1 MTAVETKKS
10 FCRFCHAFCGTEV
23 DVEDGRVV
31 RVRGDRDNAVS
42 QGYTCLKGRAEPER
56 MVHPDR
62 LLASRKRVE
71 GGLQPIA
78 SRQALDEVA
87 ERLQQIVAEHGPES
101 VAVYCGDGTHRS
113 SAGGPWLASKWLDAL
128 GSPGMYTSFTIDSP
142 GMLVAA
148 QRLFGSP
155 LPVLALDVANADC
168 VMFVGTNPIA
178 SHFMSMPQPNPT
190 RQLQDARKRGLKVI
204 SIDPRRCDV
213 AKLADVHLQVKPGE
227 DATLL
232 AGLIKVILD
241 EGIQDHEYVG
251 GNCSGLDELH
261 RAVEPFDLAYV
272 GRRAGV
278 PGELVQEAARTFA
291 SAERGG
297 AQSGTGLHMARHQ
310 NLSIQ
315 LVMTLNALC
324 GRYDRRGCLTR
335 HRGALG
341 VDLPTGLKG
350 AKLPVQVGPTS
361 RVRDIEG
368 TFSFLGFFK
377 EMPTNTLTDSMLKP
391 GEGQIRALIVHGGN
405 PALVFPDEEATLR
418 ALQGLDLLVVTDL
431 FESATARYADYILAV
446 KHPYERVDNTR
457 LADATFPFAFAQY
470 TEAMVEA
477 PGDLLDDWEVF
488 WGLARRM
495 GLKMDLRGLEPES
508 EPDADAI
515 LDAFHA
521 NARIP
526 MEEVRKHPGGQAF
539 GEREML
545 DGGHVPNMLAHDDG
559 RMALAHPE
567 VLAELAEVLAEPLTG
582 SGGYAAGEEF
592 GFRMITYRMKEVYC
606 TQGHRL
612 PSLRK
617 KRRYNPCLLSPA
629 AMEKLGLRDGDRVS
643 VDSGFG
649 QVEAIAEA
657 SKDVAD
663 DVVALAFGWG
673 DPGDPRDVSEKGSNV
688 NRLVPDDV
696 RFDPV
701 TGLAQQSAVPVNVR
715 PA

>member
-1 MTAVETKKS
+1 MIETKKS

-31 RVRGDRDNAVS
+31 AVRGDRDNAVS

-56 MVHPDR
+56 MYHPDR
-62 LLASRKRVE
+62 LLASQKRVD
-71 GGLQPIA
+71 GALQA
-78 SRQALDEVA
+78 VDSGQALDEVA
-87 ERLQQIVAEHGPES
+87 DRLAEIVAAHGPES

-113 SAGGPWLASKWLDAL
+113 SAGGPWLASKWLGAL

-142 GMLVAA
+142 SMLVAA

-155 LPVLALDVANADC
+155 LPVLALDVANAEC
-168 VMFVGTNPIA
+168 AMFVGTNPIA

-241 EGIQDHEYVG
+241 EGLQDHEYVAE
-251 GNCSGLDELH
+251 NCSGLDALH
-261 RAVEPFDLAYV
+261 LAVREFDLAYV
-272 GRRAGV
+272 ERRTGV
-278 PGELVQEAARTFA
+278 PGELVEKAARLFA
-291 SAERGG
+291 KAERGG

-310 NLSIQ
+310 NLSTQ

-324 GRYDRRGCLTR
+324 GRYDRRGGLTR
-335 HRGALG
+335 HRGAIG
-341 VDLPTGLKG
+341 IDLPTGLG
-350 AKLPVQVGPTS
+350 AAKLPVHVGPTA
-361 RVRDIEG
+361 RVRGIEG
-368 TFSFLGFFK
+368 TFSFLGFFR
-377 EMPTNTLTDSMLKP
+377 EMPTNTLTDSMLKS
-391 GEGQIRALIVHGGN
+391 GDGQIRALIVHGGN
-405 PALVFPDEEATLR
+405 PALVFPDEESTLR
-418 ALQGLDLLVVTDL
+418 ALKGLDLLVVTDL

-446 KHPYERVDNTR
+446 KHPYERLDVTR
-457 LADATFPFAFAQY
+457 LADATFPFPFSQY
-470 TEAMVEA
+470 AEALVEA

-488 WGLARRM
+488 WGLAQRM
-495 GLKMDLRGLEPES
+495 GLRMDLGDLAPES
-508 EPDADAI
+508 EPTADDL

-521 NARIP
+521 NARIS
-526 MEEVRKHPGGQAF
+526 MDDVRQHPEGHVW

-545 DGGHVPNMLAHDDG
+545 DGGHVPNMLSHDDG
-559 RMALAHPE
+559 RMALGCPHLLE
-567 VLAELAEVLAEPLTG
+567 ELADVRAEPLTG
-582 SGGYAAGEEF
+582 GGGYEAGEDF

-606 TQGHRL
+606 TQGQRL
-612 PSLRK
+612 PSLRR
-617 KRRYNPCLLSPA
+617 KRAYNPAFLSPD
-629 AMEKLGLRDGDRVS
+629 AMARLGLRDGDRVT
-643 VDSGFG
+643 VDSGYG

-657 SKDVAD
+657 NKDVAD

-673 DPGDPRDVSEKGSNV
+673 DPGDPRDVSEKGTNV
-688 NRLVPDDV
+688 QRLIPDDV
-696 RFDPV
+696 RFDPI